1 MSNKKSGN
9 KLKTLLA
16 LTAVLYVTAKVSG
29 SKSSERSYTSQG
41 GEDDDDEFEPE
52 TISINYDLTEFLGVD
67 ADLDEEVTFEGIVFK
82 LQSRIY
88 KGMGA
93 DFIETIKEEFGSL
106 KPGEKYR
113 DVKKVKW
120 LQENVDHY
128 IKEFK
133 EDVKYSKTKHP
144 VSIDDPAK
152 ISNELREIKGLILYM
167 DEFIKETEYIVSQD
181 DMDPS
186 VKKVILTTY
195 SLFKVILR
203 FIVHLEVSLAKKL
216 KRSGNEV
223 DAEKIERVVD
233 ELEKRG
239 K

>member
-9 KLKTLLA
+9 GFKKLLA
-16 LTAVLYVTAKVSG
+16 LTAVLYVAAKVSKSTSSG
-29 SKSSERSYTSQG
+29 SQSSV
-41 GEDDDDEFEPE
+41 DDGDDEEFEPE

-67 ADLDEEVTFEGIVFK
+67 TDLDEKVTFEGIVFK

-113 DVKKVKW
+113 DVREVEW

-133 EDVKYSKTKHP
+133 EDVKYSKTKHS
-144 VSIDDPAK
+144 VILDDPAK

-167 DEFIKETEYIVSQD
+167 DEFIKETEHIVNQD
-181 DMDPS
+181 NMDPS
-186 VKKVILTTY
+186 VKKVVLTTY
-195 SLFKVILR
+195 RLFKVILR
-203 FIVHLEVSLAKKL
+203 FIVHLEVSLDKKL

-223 DAEKIERVVD
+223 DAKRIERVVD